1 MKPFPLIPAVLFVFG
16 VGMAF
21 AAGAQGQEPAPAS
34 SSARPPHDPKV
45 EAALNACWSDLGGD
59 SAPPL
64 APELVE
70 QCMLDKGFAP
80 PPGPPPGP
88 GAPPPPAS
96 MGG

>member
-1 MKPFPLIPAVLFVFG
+1 MKPYPLIPAVLFAFG

-21 AAGAQGQEPAPAS
+21 AAGARGQEPAPAS

-45 EAALNACWSDLGGD
+45 EAALKACWSDLGGD
-59 SAPPL
+59 PAHPV
-64 APELVE
+64 APELIE

-88 GAPPPPAS
+88 GAPPAPAS
-96 MGG
+96 TGR